1 MLKTLHKSLREYKV
15 SSILTPLLMV
25 GEAAMEIVIP
35 FLMTYLI
42 KEIKNIGSEGGIHIG
57 RVVLFACLMVA
68 AAMFALLCGLFGARL
83 SAKASCGFAHNL
95 R

>member
-25 GEAAMEIVIP
+25 GEAAMEIIIP

-42 KEIKNIGSEGGIHIG
+42 KEIKKDRKS
-57 RVVLFACLMVA
+57 VV
-68 AAMFALLCGLFGARL
+68 
-83 SAKASCGFAHNL
+83 
-95 R
+95 